1 MVKLQSSQE
10 GFIQD
15 WMDKRKQT
23 SKDKW
28 VNRSQVNSLADKV
41 TEIDDSTISK
51 LLDEKVLKK
60 FSDCGYLMNYWFKV
74 HFKLQQ
80 EVKRTIVP
88 ILKKYKSITKADL
101 DVDYKYQAKE
111 GKKGKIAELEESV
124 SSAVTTLKQQEIYKK
139 CEEFLRL
146 VRQSDPTFRNIKLD
160 KSRLKSLLDL
170 YVKVDDMD
178 YDKKCDGFIFAEDH
192 DEGFW
197 SIHYKLENLVSEY
210 RTPSGADAEM
220 EDFFGGFRLGIGTC
234 MMCQSCYNKFQ
245 EDLNWIIKR
254 ICVLMNRYGII

>member
-15 WMDKRKQT
+15 WVDKRKQT

-28 VNRSQVNSLADKV
+28 VNRSQVNSLVDKV
-41 TEIDDSTISK
+41 TEIDDSIISK

-60 FSDCGYLMNYWFKV
+60 FSDCGYLMNYWFKL

-88 ILKKYKSITKADL
+88 ILKKYKSLTKTDL
-101 DVDYKYQAKE
+101 DADYKYQAKE

-124 SSAVTTLKQQEIYKK
+124 ASAVTTLKQSEIYKK
-139 CEEFLRL
+139 CEEFLKL
-146 VRQSDPTFRNIKLD
+146 VRQSDPTFRSIKLD

-178 YDKKCDGFIFAEDH
+178 YDKKCDGFIFAEDR

-197 SIHYKLENLVSEY
+197 NIDYKLKNLVSEY
-210 RTPSGADAEM
+210 RPPMGAGAEM
-220 EDFFGGFRLGIGTC
+220 EDFFGGFILGIRTC
-234 MMCQSCYNKFQ
+234 MMCQSCYGKFQ

-254 ICVLMNRYGII
+254 ICVLMNRYEII